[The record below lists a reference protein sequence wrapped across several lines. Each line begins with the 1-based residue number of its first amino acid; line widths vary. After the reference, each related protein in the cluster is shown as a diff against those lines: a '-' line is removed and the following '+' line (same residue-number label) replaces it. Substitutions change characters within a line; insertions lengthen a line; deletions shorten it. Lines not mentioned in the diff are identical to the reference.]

1 MSPVRRAARNARTI
15 RTARTARTGR
25 AGAAA
30 SVAVLTLLA
39 VSGCGPEEGPA
50 AAQPA
55 APEQNTAAP
64 AAASPTSAAKSGPA
78 IKLPTLDELK
88 NWKADDW
95 DTWARQNVITPAVKG
110 YWDIQKILKAVPV
123 KHVPLPPAPS
133 TRPGTQPSATP
144 SKAAPASKG
153 SSQAASQAAS
163 QSPAPPPAADN
174 GEDPRPA
181 PVTPKAVPHPYTKY
195 QVNGKIFFEED
206 GRSYVC
212 SGTVVSDPAHPG
224 KSNLVWTASHCL
236 HGGKGGKFHTNITF
250 APAFNSSGA
259 VSNDKAGSQ
268 AQAEPFGEWGA
279 VDAVTSPQWPGEA
292 DGENGGPWSQYDFGI
307 MKVANP
313 DGGGK
318 SLEETVGG
326 SVPVWFNAPRDQL
339 REVSNYGYP
348 AGPPFDGTELNHC
361 DGGRPVRTAPDLT
374 RPAML
379 TIGCRMTAGDSGGA
393 WYATRDGKAYLVSD
407 TSIGGD
413 GDTWE
418 AGPYLDD
425 VAAKALDYIS
435 RKK

>member
-1 MSPVRRAARNARTI
+1 MSPVSRAARSTRRI
-15 RTARTARTGR
+15 RTA
-25 AGAAA
+25 AAA
-30 SVAVLTLLA
+30 SVAALTLLS
-39 VSGCGPEEGPA
+39 VTGCDPEESSTTAQPAGGAQTAATQAATSPA
-50 AAQPA
+50 AAR
-55 APEQNTAAP
+55 
-64 AAASPTSAAKSGPA
+64 SGPA
-78 IKLPTLDELK
+78 LKLPTLDEVK

-95 DTWARQNVITPAVKG
+95 DRWARQNVITPAVKG
-110 YWDIQKILKAVPV
+110 YWDLQKILKASPV
-123 KHVPLPPAPS
+123 KHVPLPPAAPS
-133 TRPGTQPSATP
+133 SKPVPSR
-144 SKAAPASKG
+144 
-153 SSQAASQAAS
+153 SQSQAAS
-163 QSPAPPPAADN
+163 QSQAPQPASDG

-206 GRSYVC
+206 GKSYVC
-212 SGTVVSDPAHPG
+212 SGTVISDPAHPG

-236 HGGKGGKFHTNITF
+236 HSGKGGKFHTNITF

-279 VDAVTSPQWPGEA
+279 VDAVTSPQWPDEA
-292 DGENGGPWSQYDFGI
+292 NGENGGAWSQYDFGI
-307 MKVANP
+307 MRVANP

-318 SLEETVGG
+318 SLEEAVGG

-339 REVSNYGYP
+339 REVSKYGYP

-361 DGGRPVRTAPDLT
+361 DGGRPVRTSPDPS

-393 WYATRDGKAYLVSD
+393 WYATKDGRTYLVSD

-435 RKK
+435 KKK